1 MLKDLLRLL
10 RVPLAPTA
18 ACDSAACLLLA
29 LGAAGQPLAAVPG
42 LQWAVLAATSLCL
55 YGFGMGLNDWAD
67 RGLDRTKAPGRPLP
81 SGRLPGALALGAVLA
96 LAAAGCAL
104 AAWQGTLPAALAA
117 LGAASAYNLGA
128 KRGLL
133 AGGLAMGLVRT
144 ANGALGVLPLVL
156 AGTAPAWTLA
166 APACIGL
173 WSAGATVLSTTEEH
187 ASLGRVRAARW
198 LAALGI
204 VGGCGLGMLAAGRV
218 TLPGALL
225 APSLLGMAA
234 GRLPKPGPP
243 KRQVLEMLL
252 GLYLLA
258 GAIASGARAFEV
270 DLGAPILAFVLIYL
284 SQRMIFAL
292 RG

>member
-1 MLKDLLRLL
+1 MPKDLLRLL

-29 LGAAGQPLAAVPG
+29 LGAGGQSPASVAPV
-42 LQWAVLAATSLCL
+42 QWAALAATSLCL
-55 YGFGMGLNDWAD
+55 YGFGMGLNDVAD
-67 RGLDRTKAPGRPLP
+67 READRRKAPGRPLP
-81 SGRLPGALALGAVLA
+81 SGRLAPGAALAVVLLLAAAAVLLALG
-96 LAAAGCAL
+96 
-104 AAWQGTLPAALAA
+104 QGTLPAALAA
-117 LGAASAYNLGA
+117 LAAATAYNLRAKHDLVAGA
-128 KRGLL
+128 M
-133 AGGLAMGLVRT
+133 AMGAVRM

-156 AGTAPAWTLA
+156 GGLAPWWALA

-173 WSAGATVLSTTEEH
+173 WSAGATVLSTTEE
-187 ASLGRVRAARW
+187 SPSPQRMRAARS
-198 LAALGI
+198 LAAVAI

-225 APSLLGMAA
+225 APSLLGLAA
-234 GRLPKPGPP
+234 GRLPKPGPA

-258 GAIASGARAFEV
+258 GAIAAGAGAFEV